1 MREDLEMSMKRV
13 LVTGGAGYIGSH
25 ATAELLDAGYE
36 VIVLDNLENGYM
48 ELVDR
53 RAKFYLGDVRNPESF
68 EKVFAENKIDAVM
81 HFAGYIKVGE
91 SVSEPDKYYINNTY
105 GVMNVLDMMRK
116 YSVRNIVF
124 SSTAA
129 VYGEVKCEGLVTEEY
144 PTSPINPYGASKLM
158 AERVI
163 MDAAKAYGFNFS
175 IFRYFNVGGAHEK
188 HHIGQKGEGV
198 TALIPI
204 LLQVAKGEREQ
215 LEIYGNDYPTKDG
228 TGIRDY
234 IHVVD
239 LVRAHIA
246 ALPALEKNISGIYNL
261 GNGNGF
267 SVLEMLSSAREITG
281 EKIEAVFT
289 PRRAGDP
296 ASVVASSQ
304 KAREILGWEP
314 EYTDVSRIIATAW
327 DWYKNL

>member
-1 MREDLEMSMKRV
+1 MGKI

-48 ELVDR
+48 DLVDSR
-53 RAKFYLGDVRNPESF
+53 SKFYKGDVRVPESF
-68 EKVFAENKIDAVM
+68 EIVFKENDIDAVM

-91 SVSEPDKYYINNTY
+91 SVDEPLKYYENNTY
-105 GVMNVLDMMRK
+105 GVMNVLEIMKK
-116 YSVRNIVF
+116 YSVKNIVF

-129 VYGEVKCEGLVTEEY
+129 VYGEVKCDGLVLEEY
-144 PTSPINPYGASKLM
+144 PTNPINPYGASKLM
-158 AERVI
+158 AERI
-163 MDAAKAYGFNFS
+163 IIDSAKAFGINYS

-204 LLQVAKGEREQ
+204 LLQVAKGERKQ
-215 LEIYGNDYPTKDG
+215 LEIYGNDYNTPDG

-246 ALPALEKNISGIYNL
+246 ALPVLKENISGIYNL

-267 SVLEMLSSAREITG
+267 SVLEMLESARKVTG
-281 EKIEAVFT
+281 EEVKAVFT

-296 ASVVASSQ
+296 AAVVASSQ
-304 KAREILGWEP
+304 KAREILGWQP
-314 EYTDVSRIIATAW
+314 TYTDVSVIIDTAW
-327 DWYKNL
+327 NWYKNL

>member
-1 MREDLEMSMKRV
+1 MKNI

-25 ATAELLDAGYE
+25 AVVELLDSGYN
-36 VIVLDNLENGYM
+36 VIVLDNLENGYI

-53 RAKFYLGDVRNPESF
+53 RAKFYRGDIRDISSF
-68 EKVFAENKIDAVM
+68 ENIFKENKIDAVM
-81 HFAGYIKVGE
+81 NFAGYIKVGE
-91 SVSEPDKYYINNTY
+91 SILNPNKYYLNNTY
-105 GVMNVLDMMRK
+105 GVMNIVEVMKK
-116 YSVRNIVF
+116 YNVKNIIF

-129 VYGEVKCEGLVTEEY
+129 VYGEVKCDGTVYEDY
-144 PTSPINPYGASKLM
+144 PTNPINPYGASKLM

-163 MDAAKAYGFNFS
+163 VDAAKAYGINYS

-188 HHIGQKGEGV
+188 YHIGQKGEGV

-204 LLQVAKGEREQ
+204 ILQVAKGEREK
-215 LEIYGNDYPTKDG
+215 LSIYGDDYLTKDG

-246 ALPALEKNISGIYNL
+246 ALPILDRNISGVYNL

-267 SVLEMLSSAREITG
+267 SVLEMLNAAKKVTNIDIKSEV
-281 EKIEAVFT
+281 IE
-289 PRRAGDP
+289 RRAGDP
-296 ASVVASSQ
+296 ASVVASSE
-304 KAREILGWEP
+304 KAREVLGWKP
-314 EYTDVSRIIATAW
+314 EYVDVEKIIETAW
-327 DWYKNL
+327 IWYKSL

>member
-1 MREDLEMSMKRV
+1 MKNI

-25 ATAELLDAGYE
+25 AVVELLDSGYN
-36 VIVLDNLENGYM
+36 VIVLDNLENGYI

-53 RAKFYLGDVRNPESF
+53 RAKFYRGDIRDISSF
-68 EKVFAENKIDAVM
+68 ENIFKENEIDAVM
-81 HFAGYIKVGE
+81 NFAGYIKVGE
-91 SVSEPDKYYINNTY
+91 SVLNPNKYYLNNTY
-105 GVMNVLDMMRK
+105 GVMNIVEVMKK
-116 YSVRNIVF
+116 YNVKNIIF

-129 VYGEVKCEGLVTEEY
+129 VYGEVKCDGMVYEDY
-144 PTSPINPYGASKLM
+144 PTNPINPYGASKLM

-163 MDAAKAYGFNFS
+163 VDAAKAYGINYS

-188 HHIGQKGEGV
+188 YHIGQKGEGV

-204 LLQVAKGEREQ
+204 ILQVAKGEREK
-215 LEIYGNDYPTKDG
+215 LSIYGDDYLTKDG

-246 ALPALEKNISGIYNL
+246 ALPILDRNISGVYNL

-267 SVLEMLSSAREITG
+267 SVLEMLNAAKKVTNIDIKSEV
-281 EKIEAVFT
+281 IE
-289 PRRAGDP
+289 RRAGDP
-296 ASVVASSQ
+296 ASVVASSE
-304 KAREILGWEP
+304 KAKEVLGWKP
-314 EYTDVSRIIATAW
+314 EYVDVEKIIETAW
-327 DWYKNL
+327 IWYKSL

>member
-1 MREDLEMSMKRV
+1 MKNI

-25 ATAELLDAGYE
+25 AVVELLDSGYN
-36 VIVLDNLENGYM
+36 VIVLDNLENGYI

-53 RAKFYLGDVRNPESF
+53 RAKFYRGDIRDISSF
-68 EKVFAENKIDAVM
+68 ENIFKENKIDAVM
-81 HFAGYIKVGE
+81 NFAGYIKVGE
-91 SVSEPDKYYINNTY
+91 SVLNPNKYYLNNTY
-105 GVMNVLDMMRK
+105 GVMNIVEVMKK
-116 YSVRNIVF
+116 YNVKNIIF

-129 VYGEVKCEGLVTEEY
+129 VYGEVKCDGMVYEDY
-144 PTSPINPYGASKLM
+144 PTNPINPYGASKLM

-163 MDAAKAYGFNFS
+163 VDAAKAYSINYS

-188 HHIGQKGEGV
+188 YHIGQKGEGV

-204 LLQVAKGEREQ
+204 ILQVAKGEREK
-215 LEIYGNDYPTKDG
+215 LSIYGDDYLTKDG

-246 ALPALEKNISGIYNL
+246 ALPILDRNISGVYNL

-267 SVLEMLSSAREITG
+267 SVLEMLNAAKKVTNIDIKSEV
-281 EKIEAVFT
+281 IE
-289 PRRAGDP
+289 RRVGDP
-296 ASVVASSQ
+296 ASVVASSE
-304 KAREILGWEP
+304 KAREVLGWKP
-314 EYTDVSRIIATAW
+314 EYVDVEKIIETAW
-327 DWYKNL
+327 IWYKSL